1 MKKDNSFITFNLHG
15 MLFAIDTADVVG
27 IIWLPELT
35 MIEEYSPGI
44 AGLINLHGKIVP
56 VMDLLIRFG
65 HNPRRYNCTD
75 KVIILS
81 FPWSETENNNQKAIS
96 DDPGAS
102 VDLIGIIAGEVM
114 DVLNI
119 PEKDIEL
126 STLETGGE
134 NSRPRFVGSKAKS
147 GEDIFMIL
155 DPLILFNHEIMN
167 DELHPEEIGKM
178 PKNLS
183 GYFCPEA
190 DPEERA
196 EFHNRAIDLQQ
207 VPLED
212 DSEILKPVAVISL
225 NNEYLCVELEAVRE
239 FSKIHNFTQVP
250 CCPDHI
256 TGNMNLRGDVLTII
270 DICGLLNLKACRITE
285 LTKVIVADSGEFPVG
300 VIADDILDVIYIK
313 AGDILPVP
321 HSMKKLNEEFVKG
334 AVPYGSRMMAILDMK
349 EILSSELLIVNEEVL
364 GLEIRKG

>member
-15 MLFAIDTADVVG
+15 MLFAIDTADVVE
-27 IIWLPELT
+27 IIWLPELIK
-35 MIEEYSPGI
+35 IEEYSPGI

-65 HNPRRYNCTD
+65 RKLKRYNCTD
-75 KVIILS
+75 KVVILNLS
-81 FPWSETENNNQKAIS
+81 RSDTSDINQKDIP
-96 DDPGAS
+96 DDPGTG
-102 VDLIGIIAGEVM
+102 VDLIGIIASEVL
-114 DVLNI
+114 DIINI

-134 NSRPRFVGSKAKS
+134 HSRPRFVGSKGKC

-155 DPLILFNHEIMN
+155 DPGNLFDQEIMN
-167 DELHPEEIGKM
+167 DVLQLEEKGNI
-178 PKNLS
+178 PVDLN

-190 DPEERA
+190 DPEEKA
-196 EFHNRAIDLQQ
+196 VFHNRAIDLQQ
-207 VPLED
+207 VTLED
-212 DSEILKPVAVISL
+212 DSESLKPVAVISL

-239 FSKIHNFTQVP
+239 FSKIRNFTHVP

-256 TGNMNLRGDVLTII
+256 TGNMNLRGTVLTII
-270 DICGLLNLKACRITE
+270 DISGLLNLRACRITE

-300 VIADDILDVIYIK
+300 VIADEILDVIYLK

-334 AVPYGSRMMAILDMK
+334 AAPYGSRMMAILDMK
-349 EILSSELLIVNEEVL
+349 EILSSELLVVNEEVL
-364 GLEIRKG
+364 GS